1 MFKDTPHGCLLRVKV
16 KPERPK
22 ARVAEITDSLVLI
35 ELKSKPVENNANE
48 ELVSFLK
55 KIFRA
60 NVEIVGGHKSR
71 LKRVFVYGLNSADC
85 SARLLEFLNR

>member
-16 KPERPK
+16 KPEK
-22 ARVAEITDSLVLI
+22 SKTRVAEVTDTHVLI
-35 ELKSKPVENNANE
+35 ELKSKPVENRANE

-55 KIFRA
+55 KIFKS

-71 LKRVFVYGLNSADC
+71 LKKVFVYGLSCADC
-85 SARLLEFLNR
+85 SAKLLKFLNR